1 MRLIC
6 MLIQDMFIILG
17 SIVSTFGKACEI
29 TYRERWILLQWPTIN
44 LLSIIPHF
52 GLEMSIVVI
61 HNCWPNHK
69 YHHLNFQFW
78 QFLIQSK
85 RSKACVELESWVE
98 ICTCHNPKCVYI
110 YIYIHDAH
118 LTVQISTLLGIPVI
132 EPHTINMIFESDS
145 RNNHC
150 WPNCKDDNFNFW

>member
-17 SIVSTFGKACEI
+17 SIVSTFEKACEI

-110 YIYIHDAH
+110 YIYIYMMHIWRVWHAFDGAN
-118 LTVQISTLLGIPVI
+118 LN
-132 EPHTINMIFESDS
+132 TIGNTRDRATHYKSDIWI
-145 RNNHC
+145 R
-150 WPNCKDDNFNFW
+150 